1 MDDLIIYELAPTS
14 SHRREAPASMAA
26 EALTEL
32 AEGAEAPIG
41 AHEAEVQVPASQ
53 WTSEASKRRP
63 LQPISG
69 NRVSKDIRKTK
80 TTEGRKPIKR

>member
-32 AEGAEAPIG
+32 VEGAEAPIG
-41 AHEAEVQVPASQ
+41 AHKAE
-53 WTSEASKRRP
+53 
-63 LQPISG
+63 I
-69 NRVSKDIRKTK
+69 
-80 TTEGRKPIKR
+80 